1 MSDDDTRAD
10 RRERYEQILR
20 IVEFQTGD
28 PQRPFASKAHVK
40 RLAVQA
46 GVPLGKVD
54 LAMRA
59 AVENGDLLEW
69 GSRVARSDEES
80 LVDIVEH
87 YGSLV
92 DECNKRIRA
101 KRRGDEE

>member
-1 MSDDDTRAD
+1 MSDDTHAD
-10 RRERYEQILR
+10 RRERYHKLLR

-46 GVPLGKVD
+46 GVPLDKVD
-54 LAMRA
+54 LAMQA
-59 AVENGDLLEW
+59 AIENGDLLEW
-69 GSRVARSDEES
+69 GSRVARSDEAS
-80 LVDIVEH
+80 LVEIVEH

-101 KRRGDEE
+101 KRRGDDK